1 MFKYIAVIL
10 LGLMI
15 AGCQPQQQV
24 ITRTQIQVIVPPA
37 ELFTCHRL
45 LVSQLPNTET
55 LTVNQVARIMR
66 KLIKDNAECAN
77 NMDAIK
83 AYLQKAKIELEAPS
97 NRPQR

>member
-1 MFKYIAVIL
+1 MLKFLFVIL
-10 LGLMI
+10 LAIGI

-24 ITRTQIQVIVPPA
+24 ITRTQIQVIIPPA

-55 LTVNQVARIMR
+55 LTVNQVARVMR

-83 AYLQKAKIELEAPS
+83 AFLQKAKIELEIPV
-97 NRPQR
+97 QR